1 MEWGASVLTT
11 DPQLLKD
18 ITEGYEADPYFLNIV
33 DHLKK
38 EKEKNHTTPKD
49 MKFLLSRFVWD
60 DTTGLLY
67 KTLVDTQLLCIPRV
81 NDLTLHRIIEAH
93 DIPLGGHFGRDK
105 TLANLAKNF
114 FWPGM
119 TTDVEDYVK
128 SCNNCQKNKVVKR
141 NPLGLLY
148 PHDRPGGR
156 WETIALDFIVQ
167 LPTTK
172 SGKYDA
178 ILTVVDCFSKR
189 THFIPC
195 NGTADAT
202 ETAQLLRN
210 HVIKL
215 HGYPQCIISD
225 RGSVFTSNIWR
236 ELFKSLKARQN
247 LSSSYHPQTDGMSE
261 KQNDII
267 ECCIRA
273 FTNYQQDDWDQFL
286 PDFELAIN
294 ASKNGSSGLS
304 PQELDTGLIPF
315 LPLAVTYEK
324 SSIKSVNDLLDRMQE
339 VQAKANLWLSNAQE
353 KQALYA
359 NRKRGD
365 EEFQEG
371 DFVMLNSD
379 FVYDPI
385 HTARQSRK
393 LAQKALGPFRI
404 EKKISRVAYKL
415 FIPKEDNI
423 GVHPV
428 IHIANLKKYIPTQE
442 RFLNRENYVVP
453 QPLKDSE
460 DVTVYEDILSLK
472 WERKKR
478 YFLIKWEGY
487 DDPSWEKEEL
497 LRDSPDFIPHLEE
510 YLQRVQDNKIKPLR
524 ASKRKHPKAR
534 IK

>member
-1 MEWGASVLTT
+1 M
-11 DPQLLKD
+11 D
-18 ITEGYEADPYFLNIV
+18 
-33 DHLKK
+33 
-38 EKEKNHTTPKD
+38 
-49 MKFLLSRFVWD
+49 
-60 DTTGLLY
+60 
-67 KTLVDTQLLCIPRV
+67 
-81 NDLTLHRIIEAH
+81 AH

-119 TTDVEDYVK
+119 VKDVEDYVR
-128 SCNNCQKNKVVKR
+128 SCDNCQRNKWPKR
-141 NPLGLLY
+141 KPLGLLY

-172 SGKYDA
+172 EGKYDA
-178 ILTVVDCFSKR
+178 ILTVVDGFSKR

-195 NGTADAT
+195 NGTVDAA

-225 RGSVFTSNIWR
+225 RGSVFTSTIWT

-273 FTNYQQDDWDQFL
+273 FTNYQQDDWDQYL

-304 PQELDTGLIPF
+304 PQELDTGLEPF
-315 LPLAVTYEK
+315 LPLAITYEK
-324 SSIKSVNDLLDRMQE
+324 SSIKSVNDLLDKMLA
-339 VQAKANLWLSNAQE
+339 VQTKAKLWLSNAQE

-359 NRKRGD
+359 NMKRGD

-393 LAQKALGPFRI
+393 LAQKALGPFKI

-415 FIPKEDNI
+415 FIPKDDNI
-423 GVHPV
+423 KVHPV
-428 IHIANLKKYIPTQE
+428 IHIANLKKYEPTQE
-442 RFLNRENYVVP
+442 KFLNRTSFEVP
-453 QPLKDSE
+453 APLKDSE
-460 DVTVYEDILSLK
+460 KETVYKVDDILSVK
-472 WERKKR
+472 TERKKK
-478 YFLIKWEGY
+478 YFLIKWAGY
-487 DDPSWEKEEL
+487 NDPTWEPETL
-497 LRDSPDFIPHLEE
+497 LRQSTDFVPYLDEYILKLE
-510 YLQRVQDNKIKPLR
+510 QNKQQPLR
-524 ASKRKHPKAR
+524 ASKRKHPHAK